1 MFKFFKTLI
10 SFITT
15 LVDFVVD
22 LFKGIASMITNFF
35 KSIGFVYEVVG
46 ILPDFLLA
54 VVGVLIACCVIR
66 FILKKGAPDA

>member
-15 LVDFVVD
+15 VVNFVVD
-22 LFKGIASMITNFF
+22 LFAGIASMITNFF
-35 KSIGFVYEVVG
+35 KSIGFVYEVIE

>member
-15 LVDFVVD
+15 VVNFVVD
-22 LFKGIASMITNFF
+22 LFAGIASMITNFF
-35 KSIGFVYEVVG
+35 KSIGFVYELIE

>member
-15 LVDFVVD
+15 VVNFVVD
-22 LFKGIASMITNFF
+22 LFVGIASMITNFF
-35 KSIGFVYEVVG
+35 KSIGFIYEVVE